1 MSKEDAYSFH
11 IEKAIDRIAGACS
24 VLTRDDITQFIFNG
38 YVLVKGAFSREL
50 AVAITDQAW
59 KELEE
64 VHGVDRG
71 DSRTWNKHFLGPD
84 GVRGY
89 VRTTGSKA
97 RFNLKEVAPRAFQAQ
112 VDVVGGV
119 DKLMAGDALAWSNNA
134 IGNLGGFGTTE
145 WETPSPKQ
153 RGWHKDGW
161 HFRHFLNSPEQ
172 GLLTV
177 PILTDILPQSG
188 GTFMAVDSV
197 NPVARFLSEHPEGL
211 HPDSVQGAG
220 YLIPGLIEQ
229 CERYEELTGE
239 AGDVAIL
246 HPFMLHRV
254 CANPSTRPRFIQ
266 NVAVQLKQPMQFA
279 RSDENYS
286 LVELATL
293 NTLESARFEYR
304 QTNPMLASVPFPVRD
319 DETKKKEKVVL
330 QSEMRTM
337 AANGVVTPSWGVDQG
352 YESNQSY
359 A

>member
-1 MSKEDAYSFH
+1 MSKSDAYSIH
-11 IEKAIDRIAGACS
+11 LEKAIDRIAGACS

-50 AVAITDQAW
+50 AIAITDQAW

-89 VRTTGSKA
+89 VRTTGSEA

-112 VDVVGGV
+112 VDIVGGV

-229 CERYEELTGE
+229 L
-239 AGDVAIL
+239 
-246 HPFMLHRV
+246 
-254 CANPSTRPRFIQ
+254 
-266 NVAVQLKQPMQFA
+266 
-279 RSDENYS
+279 S
-286 LVELATL
+286 LIHI
-293 NTLESARFEYR
+293 
-304 QTNPMLASVPFPVRD
+304 
-319 DETKKKEKVVL
+319 
-330 QSEMRTM
+330 
-337 AANGVVTPSWGVDQG
+337 
-352 YESNQSY
+352 
-359 A
+359 